1 MKKYIKRFI
10 TATFSVILWGFS
22 VTSTASAYNPYDVYN
37 YDKWG
42 EPVPSQA
49 GYTAEKAVSGY
60 DLGVGAFNTPSDIF
74 CYDEKFYI
82 ADSGNNRIIAV
93 NSDFDRT
100 LNIYEKFRMPDKSE
114 TTLKNPSGIF
124 ISAENQL
131 MYIADTENSRVLIC
145 DLWGDVVKEIIKPES
160 EIYDQNKT
168 FNPQRVIVDK
178 AGNVYVVLKNITTG
192 CAMFNPEG
200 EFMGFFGA
208 NRVQPTAEIVGN
220 YISGLF
226 MSEEKRARRTRNVP
240 SGITSFDIKG
250 DFIYTCTS
258 SSTQSTDIIKKLNS
272 AGKNIIADNEA
283 VFGDF
288 SPMYD
293 TSQNQLLASAMVDI
307 EIAEDGNINCL
318 DLTMGRIFQYDEDCN
333 LLFIVGTN
341 ASQVGGFR
349 QASALESCGNRLY
362 VTDTMKNTVTIYR
375 ETEFGKIVH
384 KASKLHN
391 QGFYEEALNPW
402 LEVLERDGSY
412 RRAYLGV
419 ASAKLRSGDYA
430 EAMKYAKIADS
441 GKIYDKAFE
450 GYRMEFIKQ
459 NFEPILLV
467 IIFTTIAILGTIKS
481 RKDKK
486 LALMAEKPQ
495 KIAKNE
501 ESEEKE
507 K

>member
-1 MKKYIKRFI
+1 MKKYIKKI
-10 TATFSVILWGFS
+10 IFSALAVILCGFTA
-22 VTSTASAYNPYDVYN
+22 VSTAYAFDPYDVYN

-60 DLGVGAFNTPSDIF
+60 DLNVGAFNTPSDIF
-74 CYDEKFYI
+74 YAFDGNFYI
-82 ADSGNNRIIAV
+82 TDSENNRIIAV
-93 NSDFDRT
+93 NSDFDT
-100 LNIYEKFRMPDKSE
+100 ALNVYTDFFMADGSK
-114 TTLKNPSGIF
+114 TQLKNPSGIF

-131 MYIADTENSRVLIC
+131 MYIADTDNSRVLVA
-145 DLWGDVVKEIIKPES
+145 DLSGYVVKEITKPDS

-168 FNPQRVIVDK
+168 FNPRRVIADK
-178 AGNVYVVLKNITTG
+178 AGNVYVVLNNITTG
-192 CAMFNPEG
+192 SAMFNPDG
-200 EFMGFFGA
+200 EFMGFYGA
-208 NRVQPTAEIVGN
+208 NRVQPTAEIVGD

-240 SGITSFDIKG
+240 SGITSFDIEG

-258 SSTQSTDIIKKLNS
+258 SSTQSTDTVKKLNS

-283 VFGDF
+283 VFGDY

-307 EIAEDGNINCL
+307 DIAEDGNINCL

-349 QASALESCGNRLY
+349 QVSALESCGNRLY
-362 VTDTMKNTVTIYR
+362 VTDTMKNTVTIFR
-375 ETEFGKIVH
+375 ETDFGKIVH

-391 QGFYEEALNPW
+391 DGFYEEALNPW

-419 ASAKLRSGDYA
+419 ASAKLRSGEYE
-430 EAMKYAKIADS
+430 EAMRYAKIADA

-459 NFEPILLV
+459 NFEPIFLV
-467 IIFTTIAILGTIKS
+467 IIFASIAITGTIKS

-486 LALMAEKPQ
+486 TALMTEKN
-495 KIAKNE
+495 KGKSDKKE
-501 ESEEKE
+501 E
-507 K
+507 